1 MSNIS
6 MIAPTPGHK
15 FVGLPSGNDYT
26 ADSDALVFPTDMVDQ
41 KWLQNAGCILYSFTT
56 AQGVTMT
63 YGGNPQTTTY
73 APLTI
78 TSNTFTLTAAN
89 DEVLVNKT
97 TPSATAIAITAM
109 NVDHQYQFKDQAQNA
124 ATYNITLMTILGDG
138 KIDGQTSQVINVN
151 GESLTLVF
159 NGTTTNIV

>member
-1 MSNIS
+1 MSTIT
-6 MIAPTPGHK
+6 MIAPTAGHH
-15 FVGLPSGNDYT
+15 FVGLPSGNEYM
-26 ADSDALVFPTDMVDQ
+26 ADCKGLVYPVFSIDQ
-41 KWLQNAGCILYSFTT
+41 LALQNAGCVLYSITT
-56 AQGVTMT
+56 DQGVTMT
-63 YGGNPQTTTY
+63 YGGNPNTTTY

-124 ATYNITLMTILGDG
+124 ATYNITLMTSLGDG